1 MTKLK
6 SETEKR
12 TALYNENRNTF
23 LKGLSQRLVVVS
35 NKISFIGHS
44 YKSNEKS
51 NLLDTQSNADDKTHS
66 VTVIFLD
73 KEAKQFKALQSH
85 ISECRKWFTATT
97 SPYLSG
103 GIGLVPTNQYP
114 KWSQDNIKKRDEF
127 ERLVSNFKGSW
138 FELTEGSAIK
148 SKLGSAFNPSKIP
161 HLDTVSEKISWEH
174 TATPLGDAFGSKNSL
189 ISQELL
195 DVFSRTTQ
203 KTVTDYVSNQYSNV
217 VNVFETL
224 SDSLNHRR
232 EGIKQDLGGNKSRVS
247 TQRLTDA
254 HNSLRDLVD
263 NNITECSGVDKIY
276 DIGKQILSKVTVD
289 DAKVIKVTDNVSQLS
304 SAVKQSKTLIDTVS
318 RAKVRELDDLRHAFG

>member
-1 MTKLK
+1 MNKLK
-6 SETEKR
+6 TETEKW
-12 TALYNENRNTF
+12 TALHNENRNTF

-44 YKSNEKS
+44 YKSTEKS
-51 NLLDTQSNADDKTHS
+51 NQLDTQSNADDKTHS

-73 KEAKQFKALQSH
+73 KEAQQYKELQSH

-103 GIGLVPTNQYP
+103 GIGLVPTDQYQ
-114 KWSQDNIKKRDEF
+114 KWSQENIKRRDRF
-127 ERLVSNFKGSW
+127 ESLVSKLLGSW
-138 FELTEGSAIK
+138 VELTEGSSIK
-148 SKLGSAFNPSKIP
+148 SKLGSAFDPSKIP
-161 HLDTVSEKISWEH
+161 HVDTVSEKISWEH
-174 TATPLGDAFGSKNSL
+174 TATPLGDAFNSKNSL

-195 DVFSRTTQ
+195 DVYSRTTQ
-203 KTVTDYVSNQYSNV
+203 KTVTDYVSNQYSNL

-232 EGIKQDLGGNKSRVS
+232 EGIEKDLGGNKSRVS

-254 HNSLRDLVD
+254 HNSLRDLID
-263 NNITECSGVDKIY
+263 NNITECSAVDKIY

-289 DAKVIKVTDNVSQLS
+289 DAKTIKVTDNVSQLS
-304 SAVKQSKTLIDTVS
+304 SALTQSETLIDTINQ
-318 RAKVRELDDLRHAFG
+318 AKVRELDDLRHAFG